1 MPIHLDS
8 LDQLPVHISAML
20 MSLRTDFLNIRCID
34 DLVRDSRHIDTIQRA
49 ITDFL
54 EETGV
59 VAYHYTRAHKKSI
72 QDNGLFVQE
81 GSQRR
86 QWFLDT
92 YGHLF
97 TPDEISVIR
106 TTWDRY
112 FTKYQDSLRNGKICF
127 NHTKDALTNGGAGPL
142 LENFGG
148 EMIYMPLG
156 EHSSIS
162 SKIKQI
168 GEPLIVHCRLK
179 PSLINGSWD
188 YPSAVVWLSTY
199 HRTINPVACSYDV
212 DINTQVS
219 VPPEDI
225 IKIESVTTWA

>member
-1 MPIHLDS
+1 MPIYVDS
-8 LDQLPVHISAML
+8 LDQLPDHISVML
-20 MSLRTDFLNIRCID
+20 LPLRNEFLKANYID
-34 DLVRDSRHIDTIQRA
+34 SLVRDLHHLDAIQRA
-49 ITDFL
+49 MTEFL
-54 EETGV
+54 EENGV
-59 VAYHYTRAHKKSI
+59 VAYHYTRAYRQSI
-72 QDNGLFVQE
+72 QSNGLLIQQ

-92 YGHLF
+92 FGHLF
-97 TPDEISVIR
+97 TPDEISAIR

-112 FTKYQDSLRNGKICF
+112 FTKYQDSLRDGKICF
-127 NHTKDALTNGGAGPL
+127 NHTKDALTNGGAEPL

-148 EMIYMPLG
+148 EMIYMPFD

-168 GEPLIVHCRLK
+168 GDPLIVYCSLK

-199 HRTINPVACSYDV
+199 HRTINPEARLYDV

-225 IKIESVTTWA
+225 IKIESVTSWS